1 MAAGGGGDVAAVVAA
16 VVAVAGEAVGAVAG
30 PGGEG
35 EERSWVMRAH
45 ARTIEDCNDW
55 MNRRRR

>member
-1 MAAGGGGDVAAVVAA
+1 MAAVVAA

-45 ARTIEDCNDW
+45 ARTIEACNDW